1 MFDSEV
7 VEVAEHHDSSTS
19 TQTHFLKDVKLMFL
33 AVNELGNPFINDS
46 GDLYSIDTKQVANQN
61 AVSALRQV
69 QDIGMKQFEEYLEAR
84 FWTQVTPITD
94 TIFNNNIYV
103 FIKKKSRQTSKK
115 GEHLKSAKNNV
126 AQFSRLFIGCQ
137 SREEKLEQFFAHEYQ
152 GFPPTLS
159 EKGEPRPVKF

>member
-46 GDLYSIDTKQVANQN
+46 GDLYAIDTKKVANQS

-69 QDIGMKQFEEYLEAR
+69 QDIGMKQFEEYLKAR

-103 FIKKKSRQTSKK
+103 FIKKVDKHQRKV
-115 GEHLKSAKNNV
+115 N
-126 AQFSRLFIGCQ
+126 I
-137 SREEKLEQFFAHEYQ
+137 
-152 GFPPTLS
+152 
-159 EKGEPRPVKF
+159 